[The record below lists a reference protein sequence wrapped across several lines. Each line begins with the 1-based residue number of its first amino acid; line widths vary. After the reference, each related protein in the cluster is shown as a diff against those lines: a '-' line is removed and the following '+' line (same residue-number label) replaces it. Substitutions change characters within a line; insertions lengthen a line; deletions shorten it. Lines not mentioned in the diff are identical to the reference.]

1 MKNKLYFIL
10 FPAYIIVVV
19 IILALNGVFTGGPID
34 LINLGINAIILAI
47 MGVCIFLATI
57 GFSKANRFTSELI
70 NAAEKM
76 QKDYRDQGGKSLW
89 GDYQE
94 KKDVFRMEPLKLAYA
109 KFRMRMKNYKT
120 KRGYSGSCDI
130 DEYINEELLDRVAGN
145 HMHAALPGMFTGLGI
160 LGTFLGLSIGLGSFN
175 GSDIYAVTDNVG
187 TLLGGMKVAFHTS
200 VYGIFFSLLFGLVH
214 RSIMDD
220 AYEKL
225 EIFQHVFR
233 QCIVPPVMNEDENS
247 SAMLVYQANTAN
259 AIRELV
265 ELTKGTAAIQVAG
278 ADQIVSK
285 CMEKL
290 ALAMHGN
297 FTVMGEAMKNNA
309 EAQQAY
315 LQACGTLLEQVST
328 LIAQNKE
335 AQDSMRTIIST
346 QKQLGDDLA
355 RQGKEI
361 EETCRE
367 ISADISNQLYTFD
380 QMRTTY
386 EK

>member
-1 MKNKLYFIL
+1 MKNKLYFIM
-10 FPAYIIVVV
+10 FPAYFVVV
-19 IILALNGVFTGGPID
+19 VVILALNGVFTGGPID

-47 MGVCIFLATI
+47 MGVCIVLASI
-57 GFSKANRFTSELI
+57 GFGKANRFTSELI

-109 KFRMRMKNYKT
+109 KYRMRMKNFKT
-120 KRGYSGSCDI
+120 KRGYSDSCDI

-225 EIFQHVFR
+225 EIFHHVFR
-233 QCIVPPVMNEDENS
+233 QCVVPPVMNEDENS

-265 ELTKGTAAIQVAG
+265 ELTKGSAAIQVAG
-278 ADQIVSK
+278 AEQIVSM

-290 ALAMHGN
+290 ALTLHGN
-297 FTVMGEAMKNNA
+297 LTVLGESMQANA
-309 EAQQAY
+309 EAQTAY

-328 LIAQNKE
+328 LIANNKE

>member
-1 MKNKLYFIL
+1 MKNKLYFLL
-10 FPAYIIVVV
+10 FPVYFVVVV
-19 IILALNGVFTGGPID
+19 IILFLNGIFTGGPID
-34 LINLGINAIILAI
+34 WINLGINLIILAVI
-47 MGVCIFLATI
+47 GISIFMASV
-57 GFSKANRFTSELI
+57 GFGRTNRFTSELI
-70 NAAEKM
+70 SAAEKM
-76 QKDYRDQGGKSLW
+76 QKEYRDQGGKSLW
-89 GDYQE
+89 VDYQE
-94 KKDVFRMEPLKLAYA
+94 KKDVFRMEPLKLAFA
-109 KFRMRMKNYKT
+109 KFRMRMKNFKT

-130 DEYINEELLDRVAGN
+130 DEYINEELLDRVASN
-145 HMHAALPGMFTGLGI
+145 HMNAALPGTFTGLGI

-175 GSDIYAVTDNVG
+175 GTDIYAVTDNVG
-187 TLLGGMKVAFHTS
+187 TLLGGMRVAFHTS
-200 VYGIFFSLLFGLVH
+200 VYGIFFSLLFSLVH
-214 RSIMDD
+214 RCIMED

-233 QCIVPPVMNEDENS
+233 QCVVPPVMNEDENS

-265 ELTKGTAAIQVAG
+265 ELTKGSAAIQVAG
-278 ADQIVSK
+278 ADQIVSM

-290 ALAMHGN
+290 ALALHGN
-297 FTVMGEAMKNNA
+297 LTVLGESMQANA
-309 EAQQAY
+309 EAQTAY

-328 LIAQNKE
+328 LIANNKE

-361 EETCRE
+361 AETCRE